1 MWLAILATPG
11 LFTNNGTVALLS
23 LCSTIICLLIIVPYL
38 QGTIDIERREEAE
51 ATEKKMKGEKKNE
64 MERTSKGG
72 LAREINYFAE
82 KGVKINTIENLM
94 FQNVRLSQVL
104 GSTTLEDLYDL
115 VLILRRRAE
124 EQSIPPFK

>member
-1 MWLAILATPG
+1 
-11 LFTNNGTVALLS
+11 
-23 LCSTIICLLIIVPYL
+23 
-38 QGTIDIERREEAE
+38 
-51 ATEKKMKGEKKNE
+51 MKGEKKNE

-124 EQSIPPFK
+124 EQ